1 MQHGWL
7 LVFFAVAGAVLYFFG
22 CRLLE
27 TNGYHWACVPL
38 LGIVIL
44 VFLFL
49 TIGTRHSV
57 R

>member
-7 LVFFAVAGAVLYFFG
+7 LIFFAIAGAVLYYFG

-27 TNGYHWACVPL
+27 TNGLSWACVPL
-38 LGIVIL
+38 LGLVIL

-49 TIGTRHSV
+49 TLGTRHTV